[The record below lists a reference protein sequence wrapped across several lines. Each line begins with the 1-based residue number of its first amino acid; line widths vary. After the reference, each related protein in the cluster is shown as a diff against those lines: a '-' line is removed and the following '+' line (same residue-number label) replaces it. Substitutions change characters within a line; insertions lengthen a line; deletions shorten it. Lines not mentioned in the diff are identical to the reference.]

1 MDHPDFI
8 VCGVMEN
15 SIDLKRFFF
24 KDRFSLDKDSYLC
37 GNCMCAFK
45 FTYLSLFFLHY
56 VNLKG
61 GVKTHFKKVLK
72 SEYPT
77 NYGTK
82 CQ

>member
-8 VCGVMEN
+8 VCGVMEK
-15 SIDLKRFFF
+15 SIDLKRFFQ
-24 KDRFSLDKDSYLC
+24 RQIFSRQGFIFMRYVC
-37 GNCMCAFK
+37 VQIN
-45 FTYLSLFFLHY
+45 TSLAFLHY